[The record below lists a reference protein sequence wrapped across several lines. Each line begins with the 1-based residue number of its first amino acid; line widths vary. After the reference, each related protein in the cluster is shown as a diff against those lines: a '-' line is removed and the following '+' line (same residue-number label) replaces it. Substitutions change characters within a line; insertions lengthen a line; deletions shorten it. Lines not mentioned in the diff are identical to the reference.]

1 MPLWV
6 LMMYNLYS
14 QLSFSNTI
22 VLGRITCNH
31 TFLRFAL
38 TVIVKF
44 CSVDYRSSY
53 PDFEEQGM
61 SVAAAGGAAGGG
73 DGEQEEEEVDQEVLD
88 QTNFQLVLPS
98 G

>member
-1 MPLWV
+1 
-6 LMMYNLYS
+6 MYNLYS
-14 QLSFSNTI
+14 QHSFSNTI

-31 TFLRFAL
+31 SSLRFVLA
-38 TVIVKF
+38 VIVKF
-44 CSVDYRSSY
+44 SSFDHRSSY
-53 PDFEEQGM
+53 PDFEEGGE

-73 DGEQEEEEVDQEVLD
+73 DGEEEEEEVDQEVLD